1 MARAVVGAVLGGVL
15 LGGAIVGCSSGAA
28 GGSGGSGGE
37 RGGRDLGRGQDSAWD
52 EKATPTSVSEAM
64 GVTVPEGAADPR
76 AAYRHGFQ
84 DDGLLLAFTL
94 PTADVDAFVAT
105 LRPEEELLTR
115 AAPRKKVATPTTPF
129 SRLGLPEPETLGDVR
144 EGQVCAP
151 CGGDL
156 NALTVAVH
164 RLDGGDSSRV
174 YLRAVD

>member
-1 MARAVVGAVLGGVL
+1 MRAKRMAVGAALGCVL
-15 LGGAIVGCSSGAA
+15 LGGAMAGCASG
-28 GGSGGSGGE
+28 SDGGSGGE
-37 RGGRDLGRGQDSAWD
+37 RGGRDLGRGQESSWD
-52 EKATPTSVSEAM
+52 EKATPASVSKQM
-64 GVTVPEGAADPR
+64 GVAIPAGATDSR

-84 DDGLLLAFTL
+84 DDGLLLTFTL

-105 LRPEEELLTR
+105 LRPEEELFTR
-115 AAPRKKVATPTTPF
+115 AAPRKKVATPMTPF

-151 CGGDL
+151 CGGEL